1 METLK
6 MIILSL
12 IAAESVLTA
21 LLNREVTIEWAGDP
35 ANRFAAKLH
44 ASGIEPKKRGRKPGS
59 KNKVKT
65 AGKRKYTKRSK
76 YWKK

>member
-1 METLK
+1 MITLP
-6 MIILSL
+6 IG
-12 IAAESVLTA
+12 AAEIVLTA
-21 LLNREVTIEWAGDP
+21 LLGKEVKIDWANPLRKSIDDDLY
-35 ANRFAAKLH
+35 AKM
-44 ASGIEPKKRGRKPGS
+44 APKKRGRKPGS